1 VSGDWRNNGGTF
13 NHSSEVEFDGGDG
26 QKISGSAFCNVT
38 FGGTGT
44 KYLGGIIN
52 VSGWLKIDSLATF
65 DVGPEDDDAYYNITV
80 GSHWYNN
87 IMSPDVNWIGA
98 IVKLVL
104 SLLLGATIG
113 MERRRKGQIAGLRTF
128 ALISMG
134 ATLAMLIS
142 IYIPQEYM
150 GLKNGDPGRIA
161 AQVVSGVGFLGAGAI
176 IQMKGSVRGLT
187 TAAGIWMTA
196 CIGLAVGAGMY
207 LISIITTLLIIFIL
221 VNIERIEQR
230 HNFLW
235 ESKIIRVKMHG
246 ILDDIQPLRDT
257 INSND
262 IHISDEFM
270 KFDYENEFTIVN
282 FMVRSNT
289 HVNVP
294 SLFKEIKRLGDP
306 ISITI
311 TNEMNM

>member
-1 VSGDWRNNGGTF
+1 MLQDIYN
-13 NHSSEVEFDGGDG
+13 D
-26 QKISGSAFCNVT
+26 
-38 FGGTGT
+38 
-44 KYLGGIIN
+44 II
-52 VSGWLKIDSLATF
+52 
-65 DVGPEDDDAYYNITV
+65 
-80 GSHWYNN
+80 
-87 IMSPDVNWIGA
+87 SPDVNLIGA
-98 IVKLVL
+98 IAKLVL
-104 SLLLGATIG
+104 SLVLGATIG
-113 MERRRKGQIAGLRTF
+113 IERRRKGQIAGLRTF

-142 IYIPQEYM
+142 IYIPQEYL

-207 LISIITTLLIIFIL
+207 LISIIATLLIIFIL

-235 ESKIIRVKMHG
+235 ESKIIRVKVHG
-246 ILDDIQPLRDT
+246 IIDDIQSLRDIIT
-257 INSND
+257 SND
-262 IHISDEFM
+262 VHISDEFM
-270 KFDYENEFTIVN
+270 KFDYENQHTIVN
-282 FMVRSNT
+282 FMVRSKNG
-289 HVNVP
+289 VDVP
-294 SLFKEIKRLGDP
+294 AMFKAIREKNDP
-306 ISITI
+306 ISITL

>member
-1 VSGDWRNNGGTF
+1 MLEN
-13 NHSSEVEFDGGDG
+13 
-26 QKISGSAFCNVT
+26 I
-38 FGGTGT
+38 
-44 KYLGGIIN
+44 
-52 VSGWLKIDSLATF
+52 
-65 DVGPEDDDAYYNITV
+65 YNDMI
-80 GSHWYNN
+80 
-87 IMSPDVNWIGA
+87 SPDVNLIGA
-98 IVKLVL
+98 ITKLVL
-104 SLLLGATIG
+104 SLVLGATIG
-113 MERRRKGQIAGLRTF
+113 IERRRKGQIAGLRTF

-142 IYIPQEYM
+142 IYIPQEYL

-207 LISIITTLLIIFIL
+207 LISVITTLLIIFIL

-235 ESKIIRVKMHG
+235 ESKIIRVKTHG
-246 ILDDIQPLRDT
+246 IFEDIEQLRELLK
-257 INSND
+257 IND

-270 KFDYENEFTIVN
+270 KFDYEDNETIVN
-282 FMVRSNT
+282 FMVRSKNDID
-289 HVNVP
+289 VP
-294 SLFKEIKRLGDP
+294 ALFSAIKDQCNAISL
-306 ISITI
+306 TI

>member
-1 VSGDWRNNGGTF
+1 ML
-13 NHSSEVEFDGGDG
+13 E
-26 QKISGSAFCNVT
+26 QI
-38 FGGTGT
+38 
-44 KYLGGIIN
+44 YQ
-52 VSGWLKIDSLATF
+52 
-65 DVGPEDDDAYYNITV
+65 NIL
-80 GSHWYNN
+80 
-87 IMSPDVNWIGA
+87 SPDVNVTGA
-98 IVKLVL
+98 IAKLVL
-104 SLLLGATIG
+104 SLVLGATIG
-113 MERRRKGQIAGLRTF
+113 IERRRKGQIAGLRTF

-142 IYIPQEYM
+142 IYIPQQYF

-161 AQVVSGVGFLGAGAI
+161 AQVISGVGFLGAGAI

-207 LISIITTLLIIFIL
+207 LISIVATLLIIFIL

-235 ESKIIRVKMHG
+235 ESKIINIKMPG
-246 ILDDIQPLRDT
+246 ILHDIQPVRD
-257 INSND
+257 IIASND

-270 KFDYENEFTIVN
+270 KFDYDSQQTIVN
-282 FMVRSNT
+282 FMVRSKNG
-289 HVNVP
+289 VNIP
-294 SLFKEIKRLGDP
+294 EMFEAIKEKSDAL
-306 ISITI
+306 SVMI